1 MIRAIQPT
9 SKASLKMQCLLVCN
23 GDIEKAERLYDFM
36 SKGLED
42 LPTFDNIPPTTMQQ
56 IKDGAVNTFTW
67 LNENQ
72 EQVMNW
78 VGIIKNMF
86 GKGGGG
92 NVPPTNAPLPPIN

>member
-1 MIRAIQPT
+1 
-9 SKASLKMQCLLVCN
+9 
-23 GDIEKAERLYDFM
+23 M

>member
-36 SKGLED
+36 SKGLDD
-42 LPTFDNIPPTTMQQ
+42 LPTFDNVPPTTMQQ
-56 IKDGAVNTFTW
+56 IKDGAVNTLAW

-92 NVPPTNAPLPPIN
+92 SVPPTNAPLPPIN